1 MNMTGSSGMEARK
14 LNIIEYLA
22 KLQNEA
28 ILIQIENL
36 IAPQTDFWEDLS
48 DDEKTLI
55 KKGME
60 QHDEGKRISFDD
72 FVKKLRAERE

>member
-1 MNMTGSSGMEARK
+1 MTGSSGMEARK

-22 KLQNEA
+22 KLQDEA

-48 DDEKTLI
+48 DDEKDLI
-55 KKGME
+55 KKGMQ
-60 QHDEGKRISFDD
+60 QHDNGKRIPFDE
-72 FVKKLRAERE
+72 FVEKLRIERG